1 MRSGYG
7 HPACLRRR
15 ALNYIGV
22 SVPVHFKGMSTV
34 KGGDGKRY
42 AFRVREMRKWLD
54 VTLSKADFDVNKIAG
69 SAFDK
74 ASIASLQGIIV
85 FDIAFADATGHMDLW
100 DGSTITS
107 ELHMSRNYYDAA
119 TRIVVWKSG

>member
-1 MRSGYG
+1 MATL
-7 HPACLRRR
+7 PAYDAIWNVYRDYVNYPDPQDVKDMIGGAVNADWITNTCAIRMSR

-54 VTLSKADFDVNKIAG
+54 VTLSKADFDVN
-69 SAFDK
+69 
-74 ASIASLQGIIV
+74 
-85 FDIAFADATGHMDLW
+85 
-100 DGSTITS
+100 
-107 ELHMSRNYYDAA
+107 
-119 TRIVVWKSG
+119 